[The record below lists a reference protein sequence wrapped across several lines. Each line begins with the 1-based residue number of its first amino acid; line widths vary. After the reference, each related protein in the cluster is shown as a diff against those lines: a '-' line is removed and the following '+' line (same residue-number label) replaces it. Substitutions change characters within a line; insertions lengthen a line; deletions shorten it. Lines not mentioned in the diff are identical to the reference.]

1 MGRGSCVLGRRFL
14 ALGMW
19 LQCIVGGIWRCGL
32 GCFLLGVWFYCGG
45 GVALMHWGRGLA
57 MEAWLL
63 CIGVQLCGSRGVA
76 KMHCGRGLAM
86 EVWLSVLWA
95 WLCHGAWH

>member
-1 MGRGSCVLGRRFL
+1 
-14 ALGMW
+14 
-19 LQCIVGGIWRCGL
+19 
-32 GCFLLGVWFYCGG
+32 
-45 GVALMHWGRGLA
+45 

-86 EVWLSVLWA
+86 EAWQFCVGGVALLHCGRGLEMGLS
-95 WLCHGAWH
+95 